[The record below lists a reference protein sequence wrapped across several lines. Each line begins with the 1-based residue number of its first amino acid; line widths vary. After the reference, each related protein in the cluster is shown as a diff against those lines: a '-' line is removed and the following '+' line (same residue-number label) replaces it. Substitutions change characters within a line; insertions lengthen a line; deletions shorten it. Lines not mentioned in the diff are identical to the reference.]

1 MTDSVTLK
9 SSTPV
14 DTLSALLAEHQAE
27 KSNAV
32 LVAEECAD
40 NQFDIKAE
48 IEYQIDD
55 LSAVANDWNENAYKS
70 ANQQLYAILFR
81 VHGLYKTLSTYEHDS
96 KKLRAAIKEIAKK
109 KIDKKFKS
117 TTSCIY
123 MLVSCVFASV
133 PVKRSSTYALAL
145 QSIVDQYDNDMT
157 EGEFIELVEDAGGI
171 YELAKPVE
179 NKAGVKGDDQSPAAN
194 TEANDKVEGE
204 LLCFKNKQFSELLKE
219 PNTAYV
225 VVMMKNDKGQ
235 LSVYAVRDFE
245 HGVSDVAVPA
255 LSEM

>member
-1 MTDSVTLK
+1 MIDSVTFNP
-9 SSTPV
+9 SSPV
-14 DTLSALLAEHQAE
+14 DAFSALLAEHQAE
-27 KSNAV
+27 KAHVV
-32 LVAEECAD
+32 LVAEECDD

-48 IEYQIDD
+48 IEYQLDD
-55 LSAVANDWNENAYKS
+55 LSAVANDWNENAYTS

-81 VHGLYKTLSTYEHDS
+81 VHGLYKTLSTYEPDS
-96 KKLRAAIKEIAKK
+96 TKLRAAIKDIAKK
-109 KIDKKFKS
+109 KIDKKFKA

-133 PVKRSSTYALAL
+133 PAKRSSTYALAL
-145 QSIVDQYDNDMT
+145 QSIVDQYDNDVT

-179 NKAGVKGDDQSPAAN
+179 NKDGVKGDDQSPAAN
-194 TEANDKVEGE
+194 TGADDKVEGE
-204 LLCFKNKQFSELLKE
+204 LLCFKNKQLSELLKE

-245 HGVSDVAVPA
+245 HGDSDVAIPA
-255 LSEM
+255 LPQI